1 MTLDETF
8 KRDGA
13 WWRISAIAET
23 FYIATRYDVEGEPD
37 LNSDIIK
44 VMK

>member
-1 MTLDETF
+1 MKLDNTF
-8 KRDGA
+8 KRDGV

-23 FYIATRYDVEGEPD
+23 FYIATRYDVEGEPES
-37 LNSDIIK
+37 NSDIIK

>member
-1 MTLDETF
+1 MKLDKIF
-8 KRDGA
+8 KHDGI

-23 FYIATRYDVEGEPD
+23 FYIATRYDVEGEPKK
-37 LNSDIIK
+37 NTDIIK